1 MVHPDTR
8 YCGISNAAVGYANF
22 LAGRSAPRFVYSIL
36 AGRRFAS
43 NLGPAPKNFQKRKY
57 AIKLAEARAWITE
70 ERSRQQVLISINEL
84 MEGAS
89 TDDQVIDITLQP

>member
-1 MVHPDTR
+1 
-8 YCGISNAAVGYANF
+8 
-22 LAGRSAPRFVYSIL
+22 
-36 AGRRFAS
+36 
-43 NLGPAPKNFQKRKY
+43 
-57 AIKLAEARAWITE
+57 LAEARAWITE